1 MEIARFE
8 ELLKEAIGLDVSS
21 IGSSAI
27 DRAVAERQ
35 QATGLA
41 DRHAYWEQLRASE
54 EELQELI
61 DAVVVPETW
70 FFRDRGAFTALT
82 EVVLPEWL
90 RAHSQRIFRLLSV
103 PCATGEEPYSLAM
116 ALFDVNV
123 PAARFQIDAFDVSE
137 RALEWARQAVY
148 GRRSFRG
155 ADLEF
160 RDRHF
165 TPTAGGYSLA
175 PTVRQAVR
183 FHQRNLLMPSLVD
196 EADRYDVIFCRNLL
210 IYFDRPTQDRAITVL
225 GRLLAPGG
233 MLFVGPSETGVM
245 LAHDF
250 QSAKLPMAFAFR
262 RGPAASQRATPA
274 SASAPRPPARVP
286 APPPAARPARVP
298 FANVPPTAPATPR
311 QPTGNTT
318 AETLAEAQ
326 RLADEGRFA
335 DAIKACEGYLRQHSA
350 SAPGH
355 YLLGLIH
362 DAAGNTPAAEKCY
375 RKTIYLDPEHDGA
388 LVHLALLM
396 DTQGRSADAQ
406 RLRRRVQRV
415 TQKKAT

>member
-1 MEIARFE
+1 MEITAFE
-8 ELLKEAIGLDVSS
+8 QLLKDAIGLDVSS

-27 DRAVAERQ
+27 DRAVTERQ
-35 QATGLA
+35 QATGLT
-41 DRHAYWEQLRASE
+41 DRHVYWEQLRSNE
-54 EELQELI
+54 EELQDLI

-82 EVVLPEWL
+82 EVALPEWL
-90 RAHSQRIFRLLSV
+90 RTHSQRIFRLLSV

-116 ALFDVNV
+116 ALFDVHL
-123 PAARFQIDAFDVSE
+123 PAPRFQIDAFDVSE
-137 RALEWARQAVY
+137 RVLDSARLGVY

-155 ADLEF
+155 TDLAF
-160 RDRHF
+160 RDRYF
-165 TPTAGGYSLA
+165 TPAAGGYSLA
-175 PTVRQAVR
+175 PAVRQTVR
-183 FHQRNLLMPSLVD
+183 FHQRNLLTPSLAD

-250 QSAKLPMAFAFR
+250 HSARLPMAFAFR
-262 RGPAASQRATPA
+262 RGPALSDRSKAPPA
-274 SASAPRPPARVP
+274 AAAPRPPVRAVT
-286 APPPAARPARVP
+286 PPPARPARVP
-298 FANVPPTAPATPR
+298 FANGPATPAR
-311 QPTGNTT
+311 QPV
-318 AETLAEAQ
+318 ETKPSASLDAAQ

-335 DAIKACEGYLRQHSA
+335 DAVRACEEYLRQHSA

-362 DAAGNTPAAEKCY
+362 DGAGHAAAAEKCY
-375 RKTIYLDPEHDGA
+375 RKAIYLDPEHDGA
-388 LVHLALLM
+388 LAHLALLM
-396 DTQGRSADAQ
+396 DTQGRAAEAQ
-406 RLRRRVQRV
+406 LLRKRVQRL